1 MINLAKR
8 TKLIIIGLFSIFFIT
23 TLIIVVAVNTLSKR
37 TNQPPLYFPQIL
49 KNSLT
54 NNQLRGETS
63 QNFIILGLDPRND
76 LLEKTVT
83 TDTIIFTKLDLA
95 NSPTLR
101 LVSLPRDLWNY
112 QQGKKI
118 NDIYPQSLATGDPNL
133 ILSQFSQITGQSISH
148 YLVITTQDLIDFIA
162 LIGGVDVNLENG
174 FIDDQYPNP
183 DHISNPGST
192 APVYITIEFK
202 KGLNH
207 LDESNVTQFV
217 RSRKSSDNPLLGG
230 TDLGRITRQQLLI
243 NAIISKVM
251 QPQYTHNI
259 GFIFQLYHFWQNHFQ
274 TNITDQ
280 YLSDLIINHQRQLLN
295 LNLQKYEIP
304 IATSASTEGVIY
316 HPQFFE
322 NNQWVFIPKSKD
334 YRELI
339 DFIKNLSN

>member
-1 MINLAKR
+1 MINL
-8 TKLIIIGLFSIFFIT
+8 TKIIKLTILGLFSILFIAS
-23 TLIIVVAVNTLSKR
+23 LFIILAINTLSRR
-37 TNQPPLYFPQIL
+37 TDKPFIYFPQIL

-54 NNQLRGETS
+54 NNQLKGKTT

-76 LLEKTVT
+76 SLEKTIT
-83 TDTIIFTKLDLA
+83 TDTIIFTKLDMA
-95 NSPTLR
+95 KSPTVR
-101 LVSLPRDLWNY
+101 LVPLPRDLWNY
-112 QQGKKI
+112 QQKTKI
-118 NDIYPQSLATGDPNL
+118 NDIYPQSLALGDSSL
-133 ILSQFSQITGQSISH
+133 ILSQFSQITGQPIEH
-148 YLVITTQDLIDFIA
+148 YLIITTQDLIDFIA

-207 LDESNVTQFV
+207 LDENNVTQFV

-230 TDLGRITRQQLLI
+230 TDLGRINRQQLLI
-243 NAIISKVM
+243 NAIITKVM
-251 QPQYTHNI
+251 QPQYTRNI

-280 YLSDLIINHQRQLLN
+280 YLSDLIIHYRHQLLN